1 MARLVQNETATNIGP
16 WVAQQPQTMNAT
28 DLSLIRTGA
37 SQNQDTVTGSQTF
50 ATVIIGRS
58 GLSREG
64 LACILNAG
72 GFRVVGSASRVSEL
86 AENSIRPDQPLLLI
100 IDVGVDVETAIKE
113 IELIKQERPAA
124 RIAVLAGSD
133 QIRDLISLF
142 QAGAHA
148 CFATKATPDAFLKS
162 LELVML
168 GETLLPQAVLP
179 FILGREDE
187 ARRRVRRHL
196 DDELPADRIWSPS
209 NDPTTARFKV
219 GDNVKCVNSNGTPAE
234 SERHG
239 APHLSAQETRI
250 LRRLT
255 EGSSNKV
262 IARAIEIAEATVKVH
277 VKAILRKIGVNNRT
291 QAAMWAMR
299 NPPPECGKD
308 DGSPAHI
315 LAAVQPTPPSDAGI
329 DGDSPIQPPRAEWPA
344 AGHAVEETT
353 AESLSANKV
362 KSKLGNAF
370 LQQRRALLAER
381 RPAEEEE
388 RLANMATKTSHLREL
403 RQTAER
409 EALEINAISLAKKE
423 ANDPG
428 RTFDGQQ

>member
-1 MARLVQNETATNIGP
+1 MV
-16 WVAQQPQTMNAT
+16 VA
-28 DLSLIRTGA
+28 
-37 SQNQDTVTGSQTF
+37 GSQTF
-50 ATVIIGRS
+50 ATVLVGRS

-64 LACILNAG
+64 LARILNAG
-72 GFRVVGSASRVSEL
+72 GFQVVGSASRVSEL
-86 AENSIRPDQPLLLI
+86 VQNSIRPDQPLVLI
-100 IDVGVDVETAIKE
+100 IEVGDDVETAIKE

-133 QIRDLISLF
+133 QIRDLVSLF
-142 QAGAHA
+142 RAGAHA
-148 CFATKATPDAFLKS
+148 CFAREATPDVFLKS
-162 LELVML
+162 LELLML
-168 GETLLPQAVLP
+168 GETLLPQAALS

-187 ARRRVRRHL
+187 ARRGVRRDL
-196 DDELPADRIWSPS
+196 DGELPADRIWSPS

-299 NPPPECGKD
+299 NPPPEWGKED
-308 DGSPAHI
+308 RSPE
-315 LAAVQPTPPSDAGI
+315 PTPPSDAGI
-329 DGDSPIQPPRAEWPA
+329 DGDSPIQPPCAEWPA

-353 AESLSANKV
+353 AESLSARNV
-362 KSKLGNAF
+362 KSKLWNAF
-370 LQQRRALLAER
+370 LQQRPTPPRHGAIDAV
-381 RPAEEEE
+381 
-388 RLANMATKTSHLREL
+388 REGD
-403 RQTAER
+403 A
-409 EALEINAISLAKKE
+409 
-423 ANDPG
+423 
-428 RTFDGQQ
+428 